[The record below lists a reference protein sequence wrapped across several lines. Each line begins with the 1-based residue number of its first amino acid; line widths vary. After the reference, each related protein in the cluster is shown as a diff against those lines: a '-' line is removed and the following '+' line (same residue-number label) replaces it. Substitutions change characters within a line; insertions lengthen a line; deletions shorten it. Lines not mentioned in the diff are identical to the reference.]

1 MEYFRKI
8 KYDITKPWLIL
19 GKGPSFK
26 KIFTIDYENYNIFGL
41 NHVGN
46 LIKCD
51 ICHFIDIDILNGT
64 IINNSKNLLCP
75 WHMHENS
82 KVMWKTLSYA
92 IKYNPMFSIAE
103 SLKNNI
109 YWYNCSTWKGQ
120 HFTQQSIRII
130 KPEIIKVRYFSAEA
144 AFQILGMLGIKK
156 VYSLGID
163 GGYAYAKDFI
173 ELGIIPF
180 SNKRKTFDDQFKMI
194 EATLQQFN
202 MKWERL

>member
-26 KIFTIDYENYNIFGL
+26 NYFKLEGDFNIFGL
-41 NHVGN
+41 NHVAN

-51 ICHFIDIDILNGT
+51 IAHFIDIDVLN
-64 IINNSKNLLCP
+64 IPLINNSKNILCS
-75 WHMHENS
+75 WHLHENS
-82 KVMWKTLSYA
+82 KVMRKTLPYI
-92 IKYNPMFSIAE
+92 IKNESMFSIAD
-103 SLKNNI
+103 KKI
-109 YWYNCSTWKGQ
+109 YWYNCSTWKRGPYLP
-120 HFTQQSIRII
+120 
-130 KPEIIKVRYFSAEA
+130 PEVTRQDIVKVCFFSAEI

-163 GGYAYAKDFI
+163 GGSTYAKQFLN
-173 ELGIIPF
+173 LGLIPF
-180 SNKRKTFDDQFKMI
+180 KNRRNGFDDQFKMI

-202 MKWERL
+202 MQWEKL